1 MERYLSVLFILLIA
15 VTSAIAQDATGSDDA
30 AGAAGALA
38 GMGCTCLIL
47 LVAIGVQVAIAVW
60 VYKDAKSRGMEN
72 AMLLTILCVFT
83 GILGLIIYLL
93 MRPKEKLPPGSPGTG
108 A

>member
-1 MERYLSVLFILLIA
+1 MKRYLSGLIILLLT
-15 VTSAIAQDATGSDDA
+15 VTCALAQDTTGGDDA

-47 LVAIGVQVAIAVW
+47 LVALGVQVAIAVW
-60 VYKDAKSRGMEN
+60 VYRDAKSRGMEN
-72 AMLLTILCVFT
+72 ALLLTILCVFT

-93 MRPKEKLPPGSPGTG
+93 MRPKEKLPPGSPGMG

>member
-1 MERYLSVLFILLIA
+1 MKRYLSGLIILLLTITCA
-15 VTSAIAQDATGSDDA
+15 LAQDATGSDDA

-38 GMGCTCLIL
+38 GMGCTCIIL
-47 LVAIGVQVAIAVW
+47 LVAVGVQVAIAVW
-60 VYKDAKSRGMEN
+60 VYRDAKSRGMEN

-93 MRPKEKLPPGSPGTG
+93 MRPKEKLPPGSGTG
-108 A
+108 V